1 MKANI
6 GIRAHDIEAEN
17 LQQLAAQVA
26 AKGLSAIQLALAKS
40 ISTFSTSTGTLSPG
54 YGQYVKSIFQ
64 QQDVHIAVLGCYIN
78 MIHPDLLE
86 RQQQLERFK
95 EHIRYAREFGCS
107 VVGTETGSVIP
118 SLGYSEEN
126 FTEQSYAQVLKSVR
140 ELVAE
145 AEKFGVIVGIEGGIN
160 HPIHT
165 PRRMKRL
172 LEDVQSPNLQVIY
185 DPANFI
191 SIDNVHNQ
199 EVIIEEAIELFGDN
213 IVIVHAKDFLI
224 KNGEIV
230 MVPVGTGQLNYDALF
245 KQLKQRKP
253 FVNILLEN
261 TRDPHIASSIQ
272 YLQHKYEEA

>member
-118 SLGYSEEN
+118 ALGYSEEN

-261 TRDPHIASSIQ
+261 TREPHIASSIQ

>member
-261 TRDPHIASSIQ
+261 TREPHIASSIQ